1 MKNNAN
7 SFPTNLSLKEGVRLI
22 MTRASRAKQFLPF
35 DALSGFKEALK
46 EKEIK
51 KEAKIE
57 LSEDSLQELENKLN
71 ELEKGSIIKLTYYK
85 NNRYIETIGIITKID
100 YLRKKIILSHDAE
113 DENILNRKN
122 SIESSKNYANKSKN
136 YANKSRDYIINSKS
150 HTRNGNDN
158 TNEIINVCDIIE
170 IEKIN

>member
-1 MKNNAN
+1 
-7 SFPTNLSLKEGVRLI
+7 

-100 YLRKKIILSHDAE
+100 YLRKKIILSHD
-113 DENILNRKN
+113 DEIVNALSRKN
-122 SIESSKNYANKSKN
+122 YVENE
-136 YANKSRDYIINSKS
+136 D
-150 HTRNGNDN
+150 GNV
-158 TNEIINVCDIIE
+158 NEVVNVCDVIE

>member
-1 MKNNAN
+1 
-7 SFPTNLSLKEGVRLI
+7 

-35 DALSGFKEALK
+35 DALPGFKEALK

-57 LSEDSLQELENKLN
+57 LAEDSLQELESKLN
-71 ELEKGSIIKLTYYK
+71 ELEKGSIIKLIYYK
-85 NNRYIETIGIITKID
+85 NNRYIETIGTVAKID
-100 YLRKKIILSHDAE
+100 YMRKKIILSHDAE

-150 HTRNGNDN
+150 HTTNGNNN

>member
-1 MKNNAN
+1 
-7 SFPTNLSLKEGVRLI
+7 

-71 ELEKGSIIKLTYYK
+71 ELEKGSIIKLKYYK
-85 NNRYIETIGIITKID
+85 NNRYIETIGTVAKID
-100 YLRKKIILSHDAE
+100 YMRKKIILIHG
-113 DENILNRKN
+113 DEIVNALSRKN
-122 SIESSKNYANKSKN
+122 YVENE
-136 YANKSRDYIINSKS
+136 D
-150 HTRNGNDN
+150 GNV
-158 TNEIINVCDIIE
+158 NEVVNVCDVIE

>member
-51 KEAKIE
+51 KEAEIE

-100 YLRKKIILSHDAE
+100 YLRKKIILSHG
-113 DENILNRKN
+113 DEIVNALSRKN
-122 SIESSKNYANKSKN
+122 YVENE
-136 YANKSRDYIINSKS
+136 D
-150 HTRNGNDN
+150 GNV
-158 TNEIINVCDIIE
+158 NEVVNVCDVIE

>member
-35 DALSGFKEALK
+35 DALPGFKEALK

-57 LSEDSLQELENKLN
+57 LAEDSLQELESKLN
-71 ELEKGSIIKLTYYK
+71 ELEKGSIIKLIYYK
-85 NNRYIETIGIITKID
+85 NNRYIETIGTVAKID
-100 YLRKKIILSHDAE
+100 YMRKKIILIHD
-113 DENILNRKN
+113 DEIVNALSRKN
-122 SIESSKNYANKSKN
+122 YVENE
-136 YANKSRDYIINSKS
+136 D
-150 HTRNGNDN
+150 GNV
-158 TNEIINVCDIIE
+158 NEVVNVCDVIE

>member
-1 MKNNAN
+1 MMVKKVND
-7 SFPTNLSLKEGVRLI
+7 KGVRLI

-85 NNRYIETIGIITKID
+85 NNRYVETIGIITKID

-113 DENILNRKN
+113 DENILNREN

>member
-1 MKNNAN
+1 
-7 SFPTNLSLKEGVRLI
+7 

-113 DENILNRKN
+113 DENILNRK
-122 SIESSKNYANKSKN
+122 KFYRKQQKLC
-136 YANKSRDYIINSKS
+136 KQK
-150 HTRNGNDN
+150 
-158 TNEIINVCDIIE
+158 
-170 IEKIN
+170 

>member
-7 SFPTNLSLKEGVRLI
+7 SFPTNLSIKEGVRLI

-71 ELEKGSIIKLTYYK
+71 ELEKGSIIKLKYYK

-150 HTRNGNDN
+150 HTTNGNNN

>member
-1 MKNNAN
+1 
-7 SFPTNLSLKEGVRLI
+7 

-35 DALSGFKEALK
+35 DALPGFKEALK

-71 ELEKGSIIKLTYYK
+71 ELEKGSIIKLIYYK
-85 NNRYIETIGIITKID
+85 NNRYIETIGTVAKID
-100 YLRKKIILSHDAE
+100 YMRKKIILIHG
-113 DENILNRKN
+113 DEIVNALSRKN
-122 SIESSKNYANKSKN
+122 YVENE
-136 YANKSRDYIINSKS
+136 D
-150 HTRNGNDN
+150 GNV
-158 TNEIINVCDIIE
+158 NEVVNVCDVIE

>member
-7 SFPTNLSLKEGVRLI
+7 SFPTNLSIKEGVRLI

-71 ELEKGSIIKLTYYK
+71 ELEKGSIIKLIYYK
-85 NNRYIETIGIITKID
+85 NNRYIETIGTVAKID
-100 YLRKKIILSHDAE
+100 YMRKKIILIHD
-113 DENILNRKN
+113 DEIVNALSRKN
-122 SIESSKNYANKSKN
+122 YVENE
-136 YANKSRDYIINSKS
+136 D
-150 HTRNGNDN
+150 GNV
-158 TNEIINVCDIIE
+158 NEVVNVCDVIE

>member
-1 MKNNAN
+1 
-7 SFPTNLSLKEGVRLI
+7 

-35 DALSGFKEALK
+35 DALPGFKEALK

-57 LSEDSLQELENKLN
+57 LAEDSLQELESKLN

-85 NNRYIETIGIITKID
+85 NNRYIETIGIIAKID
-100 YLRKKIILSHDAE
+100 YMRKKIILIHG
-113 DENILNRKN
+113 DEIVNALSRKN
-122 SIESSKNYANKSKN
+122 YVENE
-136 YANKSRDYIINSKS
+136 D
-150 HTRNGNDN
+150 GNV
-158 TNEIINVCDIIE
+158 NEVVNVCDVIE

>member
-7 SFPTNLSLKEGVRLI
+7 SFPTNLSIKEGVRLI

-35 DALSGFKEALK
+35 DALPGFKEALK

-57 LSEDSLQELENKLN
+57 LAEDSLQELESKLN
-71 ELEKGSIIKLTYYK
+71 ELEKGSIIKLIYYK
-85 NNRYIETIGIITKID
+85 NNRYIETIGTVAKID
-100 YLRKKIILSHDAE
+100 YMRKKIILIHG
-113 DENILNRKN
+113 DEIVNALSRKN
-122 SIESSKNYANKSKN
+122 YVENE
-136 YANKSRDYIINSKS
+136 D
-150 HTRNGNDN
+150 GNV
-158 TNEIINVCDIIE
+158 NEVVNVCDVIE